1 MNFKAQPKEKHRTWV
16 GISAPLLYYLALR
29 MRPRARRGDAGR
41 RAEARQFPPR
51 AAGGPAAARRR

>member
-1 MNFKAQPKEKHRTWV
+1 
-16 GISAPLLYYLALR
+16 LLYYLALR